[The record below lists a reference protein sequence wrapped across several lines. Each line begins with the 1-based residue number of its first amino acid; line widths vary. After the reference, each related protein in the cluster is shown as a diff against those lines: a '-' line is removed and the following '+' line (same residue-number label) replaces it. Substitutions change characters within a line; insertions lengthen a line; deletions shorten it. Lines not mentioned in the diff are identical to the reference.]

1 MNTLVNS
8 LKDRDVGVWCKR
20 AAWLVVAFDLINIGL
35 SVYGALSQ
43 YSSAGYA
50 LTAFVLVQSLRSAF
64 PLVPS
69 MFFSF
74 FVLYAAGALVDH
86 FVVGD
91 EEEDTDEIEE
101 EINEDA
107 VPSRDR
113 ASR

>member
-20 AAWLVVAFDLINIGL
+20 AAWIVVAFSLINIGL

-50 LTAFVLVQSLRSAF
+50 LTASVLVQSLRFAF
-64 PLVPS
+64 PLIPS
-69 MFFSF
+69 MLFSF
-74 FVLYAAGALVDH
+74 FILYAAGVLVDH
-86 FVVGD
+86 FVSEE

-101 EINEDA
+101 EIIEDA

>member
-1 MNTLVNS
+1 MNTLVNL

-20 AAWLVVAFDLINIGL
+20 AAWLVVAFDIINIGL

-50 LTAFVLVQSLRSAF
+50 LTASVLVQSLRFAF
-64 PLVPS
+64 PLIPS
-69 MFFSF
+69 MLFSF
-74 FVLYAAGALVDH
+74 FILYAAGVLVDH
-86 FVVGD
+86 FVSD
-91 EEEDTDEIEE
+91 EEEDDTDEIEE
-101 EINEDA
+101 EIIEDE

>member
-1 MNTLVNS
+1 MVI
-8 LKDRDVGVWCKR
+8 
-20 AAWLVVAFDLINIGL
+20 AI
-35 SVYGALSQ
+35 
-43 YSSAGYA
+43 
-50 LTAFVLVQSLRSAF
+50 
-64 PLVPS
+64 PMPP

-107 VPSRDR
+107 APSRDR